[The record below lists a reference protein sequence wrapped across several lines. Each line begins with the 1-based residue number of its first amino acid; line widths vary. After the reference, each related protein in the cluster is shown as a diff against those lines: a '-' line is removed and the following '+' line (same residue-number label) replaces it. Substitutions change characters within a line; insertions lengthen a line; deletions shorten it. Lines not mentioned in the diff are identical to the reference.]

1 MGQLHG
7 PDDSQEGPGQKQL
20 PALAPRGSRGC
31 GTTELRESRTSRHTH
46 SHPHPHPG
54 IGLEEEGPAPQLPA
68 GCRGGWGWG
77 ATSSVTS
84 GLGSATGA
92 AVGKYSAAT
101 HRLRGPRR
109 PTWCG
114 RWVGSRPQ
122 PTGTL
127 RDLSG
132 CRPPGGAPGCVQ
144 FPGGVPPRQAQ
155 PPPLPPP
162 SAPCWAGQIRSSR
175 ARSLRDWWINLGTAL
190 PCPQPLW
197 QTQKVAGETAAP
209 LGTQS
214 GCETPLCKPGTPEC
228 LQALSRGLVPPPQ

>member
-162 SAPCWAGQIRSSR
+162 LRPMLGRADKELQGQEP
-175 ARSLRDWWINLGTAL
+175 A
-190 PCPQPLW
+190 
-197 QTQKVAGETAAP
+197 
-209 LGTQS
+209 
-214 GCETPLCKPGTPEC
+214 
-228 LQALSRGLVPPPQ
+228 GLVDKSGYCPPLPPASLADSEGCRRDGCTPGHSVRL